1 MRVKPTLL
9 ALLVACSTAALLAAP
24 PAHAQQ
30 PQANA
35 AETKSAKGRGA
46 GADENIK
53 MQRAPNKPGA
63 ETPAPTS
70 KGGDKSRGSTSIVH
84 VDNHTNLYIDAYMD
98 GSYCATV
105 GPWGDVWCNVGTGN
119 TRMYGRA
126 EFTDGSS
133 LSWGPNI
140 GYVDGTYTW
149 RLWP

>member
-1 MRVKPTLL
+1 MHVKQTLL
-9 ALLVACSTAALLAAP
+9 ALLVAGGTGALLAIT

-30 PQANA
+30 PQAA
-35 AETKSAKGRGA
+35 MTETKSAKGRGA

-53 MQRAPNKPGA
+53 LQRAANKPGA

-70 KGGDKSRGSTSIVH
+70 KGGDKTRGTTSIVH
-84 VDNHTNLYIDAYMD
+84 VDNHTNWYIDAYMD
-98 GSYCATV
+98 GSFCATV

-119 TRMYGRA
+119 TRMYA
-126 EFTDGSS
+126 KADFTDNSS
-133 LSWGPNI
+133 LTWGPNI